1 MDLVAVAADRL
12 PELTLVMPAY
22 NERATIVQAIEQ
34 ILAVDLP
41 VAEVELLVVDD
52 GSTDGTREL
61 LVSQRWPDQVRVLLH
76 DRNEGKGGA
85 VRTGLAAARGR
96 FAVVVDADLELDAAD
111 LAELLPPLLDGEA
124 DCVLG
129 ARRFPLDSARK
140 LRYRLGNKGVT
151 AAANVLYGGSLA
163 DIMTGYKAMRTELF
177 RSLPLRERRF
187 GIEPEIVAHL
197 LRSGAVIREVSVG
210 YTPRARKEGKKL
222 TMLDGVRVLRTLL
235 RCRVDWRGAARPAP
249 SVALELVR

>member
-1 MDLVAVAADRL
+1 MHLAALAADRL
-12 PELTLVMPAY
+12 PDLTLVMPAF
-22 NERATIVQAIEQ
+22 NERATIVEAIHQ
-34 ILAVDLP
+34 VLAVDLP
-41 VAEVELLVVDD
+41 VSVELLVVDD
-52 GSTDGTREL
+52 GSTDGTRDVL
-61 LVSQRWPDQVRVLLH
+61 AAQAWPEQVRVLLH
-76 DRNEGKGGA
+76 ERNEGKGGA

-96 FAVVVDADLELDAAD
+96 FSLIVDADLELDAAD
-111 LAELLPPLLDGEA
+111 IALLLPPLIDGEV

-140 LRYRLGNKGVT
+140 LRYRMGNKGVT

-177 RSLPLRERRF
+177 RSLPLRENGF

-197 LRSGAVIREVSVG
+197 LRGGAAIREVAVD

-222 TMLDGVRVLRTLL
+222 TMWDGFRVLRTLL
-235 RCRVDWRGAARPAP
+235 RCRVDWRGAARPAQ
-249 SVALELVR
+249 SVALELYR